1 MTRTT
6 RVPRVLVSVLTYNS
20 PERAIDTLSS
30 LRALDYPSFHLQLV
44 DNGSR
49 GDAVD
54 RICSRLPGLD
64 VVRAGSNLGYAAGNN
79 LALERGV
86 TEGFD
91 HVLTCNDDIRLAPDA
106 LGHLVETAETRE
118 DAGVVGGVEVD
129 DRSGLP
135 RTTGGLALPDWRCR
149 IRWTLDSPAAGGTA
163 SRALFVQGA
172 VVLFTRRALERG
184 VRFDDNLF
192 MYWDEI
198 ELGYELSSR
207 GLAAYVDHR
216 VLVRHRN
223 VPEALNPRTGYLQ
236 QRNRAYL
243 ARKRFSPGRRAVYL
257 VYSTLVELPGKM
269 IVRTLQ
275 GNPRFALACL
285 LGQWDGIRGRM
296 GPGRLESL
304 QAVR

>member
-6 RVPRVLVSVLTYNS
+6 RAPRVLVSVLTYNS
-20 PERAIDTLSS
+20 PERAIETLSS
-30 LRALDYPSFHLQLV
+30 LRALDYPSFHVQLV

-54 RICSRLPGLD
+54 RIRSRFPDLD

-91 HVLTCNDDIRLAPDA
+91 HVLTCNDDIAVAPDS
-106 LGHLVETAETRE
+106 LTHLVETASVHD

-129 DRSGLP
+129 AVSGRV
-135 RTTGGLALPDWRCR
+135 RTTGGIRFPDWRCR
-149 IRWTLDSPAAGGTA
+149 IRWALDTPPPGRSA

-172 VVLFTRRALERG
+172 LVLFTRRGLERG
-184 VRFDDNLF
+184 VRFEERLF
-192 MYWDEI
+192 MYWEEI
-198 ELGYELSSR
+198 ELGYELASR

-216 VLVRHRN
+216 VAVRHRN
-223 VPEALNPRTGYLQ
+223 DPAALNARTGYLQ
-236 QRNRAYL
+236 QRNRVYL
-243 ARKRFSPGRRAVYL
+243 ARKRFSPSRRAAYL
-257 VYSTLVELPGKM
+257 VYSTFVELPGKV

-275 GNPRFALACL
+275 GHPRFALACL

-296 GPGRLESL
+296 GPGRLETL